1 MLKHAFVGIV
11 DLSLGLSL
19 IQYSTKLYL
28 VNHTSLACVPPSS
41 FNENGL
47 IGREEHFYQL
57 GLRQFGAFNRLR
69 LDPPPLLRDLIS
81 LAAEDE
87 PGIQENNLDLNE
99 VVEVSPLID
108 DQWLM
113 TVNNESPTR

>member
-1 MLKHAFVGIV
+1 LNFVG
-11 DLSLGLSL
+11 
-19 IQYSTKLYL
+19 K
-28 VNHTSLACVPPSS
+28 
-41 FNENGL
+41 GL
-47 IGREEHFYQL
+47 ICREEHFYQL

-99 VVEVSPLID
+99 VVEVSRLVHG
-108 DQWLM
+108 QWLM

>member
-1 MLKHAFVGIV
+1 LNFVG
-11 DLSLGLSL
+11 
-19 IQYSTKLYL
+19 K
-28 VNHTSLACVPPSS
+28 
-41 FNENGL
+41 GL

-87 PGIQENNLDLNE
+87 PGIQENNLDLEE
-99 VVEVSPLID
+99 VVEVSRLVQC
-108 DQWLM
+108 QWLM
-113 TVNNESPTR
+113 

>member
-99 VVEVSPLID
+99 VVEVSRLVQC
-108 DQWLM
+108 QWLM
-113 TVNNESPTR
+113 